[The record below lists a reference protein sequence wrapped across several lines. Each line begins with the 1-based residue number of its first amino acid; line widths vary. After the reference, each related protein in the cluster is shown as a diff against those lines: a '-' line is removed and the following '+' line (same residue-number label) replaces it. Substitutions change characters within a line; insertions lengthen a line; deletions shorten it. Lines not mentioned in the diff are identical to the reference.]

1 MAISEA
7 SPKEETLKEN
17 PRSRRI
23 QIVII
28 LVVVFLF
35 WVSLYVYVPTLP
47 VYVEGKVE
55 DLSWVGFILA
65 TYGIWQMI
73 VRLPLGIASDRVG
86 RRKPFVLVGLV
97 LSAIGSLVM
106 GNARGETGLAVGRS
120 LSGLAAS
127 TWVTLLILFN
137 GMFSS
142 QDAVRATSLL
152 TLVNSVGRTLA
163 TGVTGTLN
171 NLGGDSLAFTV
182 AAGAGL
188 IAVLAMFLV
197 RENRLPKKN
206 ASGKEIFALITRRDV
221 LLPSLLNMV
230 RQYATYGV
238 TFSFIPILASQF
250 GATDVQLSFLASMNI
265 AIGIAGNLFAA
276 VAVKKIGSRKLI
288 FGSIYLM
295 SSAIGLAAVANNLE
309 VIFIAQFL
317 NGLAAGIG
325 YPVLMGSSIEYVSEG
340 ERATAMG
347 LHQAVYAIGMSVGPW
362 LGGILADSLGIQP
375 MFAWTTVGYLGLSL
389 VGARMLST
397 KNFDSE

>member
-1 MAISEA
+1 LAISEA

-17 PRSRRI
+17 SRSRRI
-23 QIVII
+23 QIGII

-152 TLVNSVGRTLA
+152 TLVNSGGRTLA